1 MAHLAVLIA
10 HGEGLLRAKGLLQ
23 ELDHFARV
31 LDRNIRSDG
40 VVSIRN
46 RFDCHANLLHRE
58 KTLGSQPKEKGAR
71 NVVTKA
77 VLIGQDGKEEIVGAA
92 GWSFHLGREDGTAE
106 EEKGSE
112 EGGKGEELENGSGGW
127 GEGAN
132 VKLCEDVFLGAE
144 KIIVGSTEGRNFA
157 SGFKIL
163 YLLYYETD

>member
-1 MAHLAVLIA
+1 MAIPSLAPLPPITILPATTPDFYAIA
-10 HGEGLLRAKGLLQ
+10 ALEGRAFEHDEVCTVAYGP
-23 ELDHFARV
+23 
-31 LDRNIRSDG
+31 
-40 VVSIRN
+40 N
-46 RFDCHANLLHRE
+46 RHSHANLLHRE

-92 GWSFHLGREDGTAE
+92 GWSFHLGREDGTVE
-106 EEKGSE
+106 EEKWGE
-112 EGGKGEELENGSGGW
+112 EGGKEKELENGSGGW

-163 YLLYYETD
+163 YLLYFETD